1 MTTEPTQMPLPLR
14 CRPARR
20 RHHWSDRHLRCCLA
34 CGRVWKPRRRKTC
47 PHCHHDRL
55 AFCLTCDRAWPE
67 QNIRDRCTPPCEDLR
82 RLVNAVP
89 SPANG
94 VMMCTGMDFLG
105 ADMPALIKEYAGK
118 IHCVGFRD
126 HSESWPSAR
135 EVPLGEGR
143 VDFRAVVA
151 ALKEVGYKGIW
162 APEHLGRPRY
172 DGEDLFGKG
181 VKHIRGV
188 GG

>member
-82 RLVNAVP
+82 RLVKAYGGNWKHARGALAA
-89 SPANG
+89 ANG
-94 VMMCTGMDFLG
+94 DVARALVALQRRKTHRDT
-105 ADMPALIKEYAGK
+105 PAESAAETEPARPGSHDS
-118 IHCVGFRD
+118 IHRKD
-126 HSESWPSAR
+126 
-135 EVPLGEGR
+135 
-143 VDFRAVVA
+143 
-151 ALKEVGYKGIW
+151 KNKG
-162 APEHLGRPRY
+162 
-172 DGEDLFGKG
+172 
-181 VKHIRGV
+181 
-188 GG
+188 